1 MGALKRMF
9 RVSEWFGSKLPLQI
23 AIFLFYAYSAGH
35 NARTLLY
42 PFFLFIVYSVTYFG
56 ISYLANDLSDV
67 RDDEI
72 AGKSNAFHTSSVK
85 VGVVAFII
93 ATLVHFASA
102 LLISFSWE
110 FLLFSLVGYL
120 FGISYSFKPLRF
132 KERGVLGLIV
142 ASFFQRNLQIL
153 VIPFIF
159 AVDPIP
165 FIFINIACF
174 IYGIRYIL
182 IHQYIDYENDLK
194 SGTRTFVGSAKRV
207 TRALII
213 TCALLETA
221 ISAVCFFILFSKV
234 SLAFGILLAVG
245 YILELVLWLLM
256 GINKQKEL
264 FTSYYYVPL
273 NFVFLFAIPAISLAI
288 ILLADTS
295 AWYFGIFYLACLA
308 LAFYKTLRFYIEYLC
323 FCLSKPRVARNAASL
338 ARATDRRGS
347 VSFINLIPVVEENGE
362 KPVVAGEYTVVSPLK
377 IRLNADEL
385 MEYFTERECV
395 ELRYPIPK
403 ELADRL
409 FDLSRRF
416 QLNNDRLH
424 SYFSVYIFNKKSFG
438 SRAGR
443 TVWQTVIAELAECSD
458 VLTVNAGLH
467 PVIEESG
474 RSLEHELL
482 SFAGASLALLYWRK
496 RDCFKRILP
505 ITLIANALFLAFAL
519 LGALYSD
526 ELMRLGIYCLAINLP
541 LNLLR
546 GLILAIKSKVKA
558 TDYLGFVENL
568 YLTRVRGRRV
578 PFYMVYGIFKEKLV
592 DLAAG
597 ELVKFAILLVA
608 VVISWILVALL

>member
-85 VGVVAFII
+85 VGVAAFII
-93 ATLVHFASA
+93 ATAVHFASA
-102 LLISFSWE
+102 MLISFSWE

-159 AVDPIP
+159 AVDPVVCA
-165 FIFINIACF
+165 FINIACF

-207 TRALII
+207 TKRIII
-213 TCALLETA
+213 TCVLLETL

-234 SLAFGILLAVG
+234 SLVFGILLAVG
-245 YILELVLWLLM
+245 YILELALWLLM

-288 ILLADTS
+288 ILMADTS
-295 AWYFGIFYLACLA
+295 VLFFGIFYLVCLA
-308 LAFYKTLRFYIEYLC
+308 LAFCKTVRFYIEYLC
-323 FCLSKPRVARNAASL
+323 FCLSKPIVARNAAGL
-338 ARATDRRGS
+338 AMATDRRGS
-347 VSFINLIPVVEENGE
+347 VSFINLIPVVEEKGE
-362 KPVVAGEYTVVSPLK
+362 RPVVAGEYTVVSPLK
-377 IRLNADEL
+377 IRLNAAEL
-385 MEYFTERECV
+385 TEHFTDSECV

-409 FDLSRRF
+409 SDLFHCF

-424 SYFSVYIFNKKSFG
+424 SYFSVYIFNKKNLG
-438 SRAGR
+438 VPAER
-443 TVWQTVIAELAECSD
+443 TVWQTVVAALSECRE
-458 VLTVNAGLH
+458 VKTVNVGLH
-467 PVIEESG
+467 PVIEKPDGFSE
-474 RSLEHELL
+474 RDLL
-482 SFAGASLALLYWRK
+482 SFAGASLALLYWKK
-496 RDCFKRILP
+496 RDCFKRVLP
-505 ITLIANALFLAFAL
+505 ITLIANASFLALAL
-519 LGALYSD
+519 LGGLFSSP
-526 ELMRLGIYCLAINLP
+526 LMKMGIYCLAINLS
-541 LNLLR
+541 LNLAR

-558 TDYLGFVENL
+558 TDYLGFVKNL

-597 ELVKFAILLVA
+597 ELAKFVILLFS